1 MLGSFY
7 CNSCEVLDT
16 TTSNASFQP
25 LAERP
30 VEQTFPVICVAK
42 TDVYLLAGNGLT
54 KMVESIPLP
63 WIHGP

>member
-54 KMVESIPLP
+54 
-63 WIHGP
+63 W